1 MPWRLVCIFC
11 TRWSRRQE
19 AGFCQSDEREI
30 SLMRGDLIWSQ
41 EPCGI
46 TCEPAAAASP
56 AEHEVVFAVVP
67 LMIDTWLKPDGAN
80 RRLGTTQTG
89 QWRAQK
95 LDLVWLELVWVDLVL
110 QQQLCWIIIV
120 NLKFWS
126 FSCWHSVSRH
136 LGRNELLPTEP
147 NIALFTNHFYI
158 RPSSHD
164 EFSGNVSGKLSIIPV
179 CVLAFLPAR
188 VKGVF
193 VHGSV
198 FRVSFSPVALQS
210 NSTGRQL
217 SWSSAD
223 SFPSLRKVLSM
234 NRTIQCFGLSRCEQS
249 ISVWNSSHLL
259 SSSVHM

>member
-41 EPCGI
+41 KPCGI

-56 AEHEVVFAVVP
+56 EEHEVVFAVVP
-67 LMIDTWLKPDGAN
+67 LTIDTWLKPDGAN
-80 RRLGTTQTG
+80 RRLGDDPDRSIESSKTRSGLTRSGLSRPGVAT
-89 QWRAQK
+89 AT
-95 LDLVWLELVWVDLVL
+95 
-110 QQQLCWIIIV
+110 
-120 NLKFWS
+120 
-126 FSCWHSVSRH
+126 FSCWHSVSRR

-147 NIALFTNHFYI
+147 NIALFTHHFYI

-179 CVLAFLPAR
+179 CVLGFLPAW